1 MKLEERKLA
10 IYEELVHGD
19 SIKLRELYDVF
30 LPCCVKTGKVYLSS
44 DIILMHDVSDL
55 NLPYKTLLL
64 SINQL
69 PILTTSTTQE
79 LISEY
84 DEARHCIFSRVT
96 MTIRLYYGL
105 KRKRYKNPL
114 VDKEL
119 AFIPLNGSVR
129 KEASFINPMY
139 VNSIHKG
146 REYGT
151 VVNFMNFLS
160 VDLDCDIKVLKNR
173 MSQVL
178 EHYFLYFY
186 PESYDV
192 FQADI
197 YWKGKYLAHHK
208 EEVFQLYQTLDDEW
222 LGACKNK
229 VEYFHHVK
237 KHHHTLT
244 IQEFISEYDS
254 YWDIK

>member
-30 LPCCVKTGKVYLSS
+30 LPCSVKTGKVYLSS

-64 SINQL
+64 STNQL

-79 LISEY
+79 LISGYE
-84 DEARHCIFSRVT
+84 EERHRIFSRVT
-96 MTIRLYYGL
+96 LTIRLYFGL
-105 KRKRYKNPL
+105 ERKRYKNPL
-114 VDKEL
+114 VDQEL

-139 VNSIHKG
+139 VDTIHKG

-160 VDLDCDIKVLKNR
+160 VELDCEPKVLKNR
-173 MSQVL
+173 MSQAM

-192 FQADI
+192 SQAETF
-197 YWKGKYLAHHK
+197 WRGKYLKHHK
-208 EEVFQLYQTLDDEW
+208 DDISQLYQTIDDEW
-222 LGACKNK
+222 LNACKNK
-229 VEYFHHVK
+229 VEYFYHVK
-237 KHHHTLT
+237 KHHQTLT

-254 YWDIK
+254 YWEIK